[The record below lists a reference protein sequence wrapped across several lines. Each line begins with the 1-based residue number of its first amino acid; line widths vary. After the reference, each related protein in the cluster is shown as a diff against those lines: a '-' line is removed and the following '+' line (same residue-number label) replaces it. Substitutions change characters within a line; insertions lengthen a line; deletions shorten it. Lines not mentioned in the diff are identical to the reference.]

1 MTTSVRDS
9 EMIAEI
15 MRFTSY
21 RELETKKLLCLEPSG
36 FIRYATL
43 DLLLTSIPTQSEL
56 IGLPFFV
63 RIFVVNRLSN
73 THNHGASTP
82 SRYQNSV
89 GDGRM
94 RTPLQNGHP

>member
-43 DLLLTSIPTQSEL
+43 DLLLTSIPT
-56 IGLPFFV
+56 
-63 RIFVVNRLSN
+63 
-73 THNHGASTP
+73 
-82 SRYQNSV
+82 
-89 GDGRM
+89 
-94 RTPLQNGHP
+94 

>member
-1 MTTSVRDS
+1 MTTSVRNS

-43 DLLLTSIPTQSEL
+43 DLLLTSIPT
-56 IGLPFFV
+56 
-63 RIFVVNRLSN
+63 
-73 THNHGASTP
+73 
-82 SRYQNSV
+82 
-89 GDGRM
+89 
-94 RTPLQNGHP
+94 